1 MAEPPGLLNR
11 FLNAAAF
18 VGNARGPA
26 YVYETGTVHALDAR
40 RPSAPHQHQGPVT
53 NAARHLIMV
62 IDDEV
67 TVLQAFNILLD
78 AWGYDVL
85 AAESEDEA
93 VDKLKEQEGTPHLIV
108 ADYRLREGRTGLQ
121 AIQRLRSMVG
131 HEVPSIIITGDTSTE
146 NLNEARACGLTVLQK
161 PVLPP
166 HLHAVLTQTLQ
177 SGTA

>member
-1 MAEPPGLLNR
+1 
-11 FLNAAAF
+11 
-18 VGNARGPA
+18 
-26 YVYETGTVHALDAR
+26 
-40 RPSAPHQHQGPVT
+40 
-53 NAARHLIMV
+53 MV

-85 AAESEDEA
+85 AAESEEA
-93 VDKLKEQEGTPHLIV
+93 VDKVKGRDGAPHLALHLIV

-161 PVLPP
+161 PVPPP
-166 HLHAVLTQTLQ
+166 HLHAVLTQTLHP
-177 SGTA
+177 GTA

>member
-1 MAEPPGLLNR
+1 
-11 FLNAAAF
+11 
-18 VGNARGPA
+18 
-26 YVYETGTVHALDAR
+26 
-40 RPSAPHQHQGPVT
+40 
-53 NAARHLIMV
+53 MV

-67 TVLQAFNILLD
+67 SVLQAFNILLD

-93 VDKLKEQEGTPHLIV
+93 VDKLQGQAPHLALDLIV

-146 NLNEARACGLTVLQK
+146 NLHEARACGLTVLQK

-166 HLHAVLTQTLQ
+166 HLHAVLTQTLHP
-177 SGTA
+177 GTA